1 MTIYKSTYKIRN
13 HIYDVL
19 LEQTVSST
27 QTNFGHPVRIYKVK
41 AYKDNNIY
49 LFQYS
54 PILKEMLDVY
64 IDECNKIISE
74 CNVYNAYPCFGCE
87 REEERCKCN
96 IYKDWIKTMWRE
108 IRETFNTKSD

>member
-13 HIYDVL
+13 HIYDIL

-41 AYKDNNIY
+41 AYEDNNIY
-49 LFQYS
+49 IFQYS
-54 PILKEMLDVY
+54 LVLKEMLDIY
-64 IDECNKIISE
+64 IKECNKMISMSDA
-74 CNVYNAYPCFGCE
+74 YNAYPCCGCE
-87 REEERCKCN
+87 REEKICKCN

-108 IRETFNTKSD
+108 IRETFNTKND